1 MVNDR
6 LKKLI
11 DAQKD
16 KLINEKNKII
26 SDHENKKI
34 AHSLLNKKA
43 TFDIVKVI
51 NEQTQKT

>member
-1 MVNDR
+1 MKNLQVFDR
-6 LKKLI
+6 KTSLNYDYHRKQV
-11 DAQKD
+11 AR
-16 KLINEKNKII
+16 IN
-26 SDHENKKI
+26 HENKKI